1 MQKKVFSALKVLL
14 TGLLLCGTWLTMSAQ
29 NNIRGTVKDVNGEPI
44 IGASIMLVEDATK
57 GTIADENGDFSLVAA
72 AGNTLR
78 ISSIGFKTTEIK
90 VGSQSVI
97 DIVLETDINLLDN
110 AVAIGYGTARKGD
123 LTGSISSVRGETVTE
138 RSQTMLSTA
147 LQGQI
152 AGLQVTRSGGAPGS
166 QGTIRIHGVTTMST
180 NDPLVIID
188 GVPGSINDVVAEDVQ
203 DIAVLKDAASASI
216 YGSRAAAGVILITT
230 RRAQENKFSVDYNY
244 YYAID
249 KPTAKPKMV
258 GAVDWMKTVN
268 DLKYNDGASS
278 PFSEFTEEYINEYP
292 SKNASD
298 PYHYPSTD
306 WLDVVLKKTT
316 SHQQHTISINGGKDN
331 LKTKFTMNY
340 QKGDGYYDNRSYE
353 RYAGRLNNDWQVTK
367 WLKANVDLDFSK
379 SESISPSNNNVMYFT
394 YVISPIYCPFW
405 EDGSYADVKDGG
417 NIIASIDKGGTSNTQ
432 YYKMGGKIQFD
443 IKPFKDL
450 TVTTIFAPRFSF
462 TKGKTFAKAVAVER
476 KADGSISTNQ
486 FHKTTDLS
494 ETRNDNHSYTYQAY
508 ANYGKKFGLHSVNAM
523 VGYEGYT
530 YEWENLGASR
540 NKFQLDNY
548 PYLNI
553 GPEDF
558 QFNSGSAGHNAYQS
572 AFGRLMYSFKDRYM
586 LQVNFRADGS
596 SRFAKECRWGYF
608 PSVSAGWVISEEPWF
623 SNNVVSYLKLR
634 GSWGQLGNE
643 RIGSEFPYQAAI
655 SFGNSYMMNKDGSV
669 TALQNAAQ
677 VYYAFRDITWET
689 TTSTGVGLDAT
700 LFDGRLRFNGDYYH
714 KKTENMLL
722 TLGFPSYA
730 GFSAPDQNAGDMF
743 TNGWDIELGWQDRIG
758 DFSYGISANL
768 SDYRSKMGYVGDKK
782 TVNGN
787 NLIEE
792 GSYYNEWYIYKTDG
806 LIMTNEDLTGPDGK
820 RIPTYSNNDKAGDI
834 KYVDV
839 NGDGKINSDDKVKMG
854 NSLPEYLYGGNIFMG
869 WKNWDFNMSFQ
880 GIGRQMVMFQ
890 YWWIQ
895 PYKEQWGSVP
905 ELLVGNYWR
914 IGDDAANKTA
924 KYPRVTYTNTGSQ
937 SVGSDYW
944 LFNGAYFRVKNITL
958 GYTVPKRIMEKTFIK
973 NLRVYANITDLPAIS
988 KFPKGWD
995 PEAPANGDYIST
1007 SFIMGVNVKF

>member
-1 MQKKVFSALKVLL
+1 MHQSSLSALKMLL
-14 TGLLLCGTWLTMSAQ
+14 VGLLMGIGSIAFAQ
-29 NNIRGTVKDVNGEPI
+29 KTITGTVV
-44 IGASIMLVEDATK
+44 
-57 GTIADENGDFSLVAA
+57 DENGDPAIGAA
-72 AGNTLR
+72 IVVLEDATRGAIVDDNGRYSITVSPNQTLR
-78 ISSIGFKTTEIK
+78 ISSIGFKTKDIK
-90 VGSQSVI
+90 VGSSDVI
-97 DIVLETDINLLDN
+97 DINLETDINLLDN

-792 GSYYNEWYIYKTDG
+792 GSYYNEWYVYKTDG
-806 LIMTNEDLTGPDGK
+806 LIMTNEDLTGPDGE

>member
-1 MQKKVFSALKVLL
+1 MLL
-14 TGLLLCGTWLTMSAQ
+14 VGLLMGIGSIAFAQ
-29 NNIRGTVKDVNGEPI
+29 KTITGTVV
-44 IGASIMLVEDATK
+44 
-57 GTIADENGDFSLVAA
+57 DENGDPAIGAA
-72 AGNTLR
+72 IVVLEDATRGAIVDDNGRYSITVSPNQTLR
-78 ISSIGFKTTEIK
+78 ISSIGFKTKDIK
-90 VGSQSVI
+90 VGSSDVI
-97 DIVLETDINLLDN
+97 DINLETDINLLDN

-792 GSYYNEWYIYKTDG
+792 GSYYNEWYVYKTDG
-806 LIMTNEDLTGPDGK
+806 LIMTNEDLTGPDGE